1 MKHDFVPA
9 LLHAENLTVVLTDVA
24 TAKEL
29 LKQARI
35 YPERRDVLEGYLER
49 AEPRC
54 ADRLHRIATTGQRLL
69 QRLKPEEIEE
79 EKAA

>member
-1 MKHDFVPA
+1 M
-9 LLHAENLTVVLTDVA
+9 LLADVA

-29 LKQARI
+29 LKQARRH
-35 YPERRDVLEGYLER
+35 PERADLLEGYLER

-54 ADRLHRIATTGQRLL
+54 ADRLNRISTTGDRLL
-69 QRLKPEEIEE
+69 RKLRPELQKEE